1 VKKKKAETIHL
12 SRDVAV
18 ISDGKAVLVRQE
30 KLGKV
35 MGGLYEF
42 PYVTQGES
50 WPFQFTVR
58 ETHPLSSVKHSFTK
72 YRATLY
78 PSLWKVTTREEV
90 SDYEWVTWEQVLTLP
105 FSSGHRRILKE
116 MIASQRVK

>member
-1 VKKKKAETIHL
+1 
-12 SRDVAV
+12 
-18 ISDGKAVLVRQE
+18 
-30 KLGKV
+30 
-35 MGGLYEF
+35 
-42 PYVTQGES
+42 
-50 WPFQFTVR
+50 
-58 ETHPLSSVKHSFTK
+58 
-72 YRATLY
+72 LY